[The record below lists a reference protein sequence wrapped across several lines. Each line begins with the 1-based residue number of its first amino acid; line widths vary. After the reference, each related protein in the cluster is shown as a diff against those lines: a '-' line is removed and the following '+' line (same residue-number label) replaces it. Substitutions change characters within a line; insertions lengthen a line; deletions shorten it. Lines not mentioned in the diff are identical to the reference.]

1 MMNPRISFLL
11 IIVVLLVT
19 LSGLLMTSQ
28 GQATPSAITYY
39 VSRSLGNDSNNGLS
53 ENSPF
58 TSVGK
63 VNNLELQPGDIV
75 RFKCGDTW
83 RADPLIITR
92 SGSAG
97 QPITFTSYPAGCTN
111 QPVLSGTQQVSG
123 WALAYGSIYVTDLA
137 VGANAG
143 KFAYG
148 VNQLFRQGT
157 RLRLGRW
164 PNLDAGDGGY
174 STIDGQP
181 ANDRFNDNELPSGD
195 WSGAVTHIK
204 GMRWYILN
212 REVTGSSLHNITAG
226 ESLDCWGGNCTGWG
240 YFLNNHLNTLDQE
253 GEWYYDTPSHRL
265 YLYTTGGIP
274 GDGLIE
280 GSVILHADDRSWG
293 GILLGEDLGDETSY
307 ITIENL
313 SLRGWFR
320 HGIATPTNLAHYEIH
335 DLMIQKNTIRDVDST
350 GINLGTWVYDP
361 RDGRLAGWRGGYNL
375 TIRENTIQRA
385 NRMGID
391 SYARESTISENSIQD
406 VGLIE
411 NLGAAGMGCDF
422 SSYGGVCTEDGDGI
436 RIKVDQ
442 ASDTGNYMLIKGNR
456 LERIAYNGMDVFG
469 HHNTLQHNVIRQ
481 ACYAKGDCGGVRTF
495 GSEDMENTSAHDL
508 LFDENLILNTSG
520 NTNGC
525 HATYRA
531 EFGFGL
537 YIDNY
542 SRNVTITSNTIVSST
557 VSGILYQ
564 NSTGVMTGNTLYNNS
579 RGTMYSSQVT
589 LTDSPTYISQQT
601 GNILYSLQETALTLY
616 AADSERLGT
625 SDGNY
630 YFNPYLEE
638 NIQVDNAYSL
648 AGWQA
653 YSGKDASSKD
663 AWFSLSPG
671 ESPNSVIFYND
682 TSVAKTINLGY
693 TLYQDLDQI
702 PVYGNLVLQPYQ
714 SKVLVSSG
722 EAADLALGMAVSSS
736 ADTSPGAPITYTLTV
751 ENSGLIPATSV
762 VLTHPVLDEIINTD
776 WEASAGL
783 VTQQPGSRY
792 IWSLPD
798 ISPSERLTITITG
811 TYANTIEPGIPMLL
825 WAEVTTATP
834 DMQATNNQAWLRLGV
849 WHPVYLPL
857 IKR

>member
-1 MMNPRISFLL
+1 MSHRLTIP
-11 IIVVLLVT
+11 IIICLVI
-19 LSGLLMTSQ
+19 LSLTGLPVAAQSRL
-28 GQATPSAITYY
+28 APSGITYY
-39 VSRSLGNDSNNGLS
+39 VSSSLGNDSNNGLS
-53 ENSPF
+53 ENSPYA
-58 TSVGK
+58 SVGK
-63 VNNLELQPGDIV
+63 VNSLELQPGDIV

-83 RADPLIITR
+83 RTDPLNITR

-97 QPITFTSYPAGCTN
+97 QPITFTSYPSGCSN

-195 WSGAVTHIK
+195 WNGAVAHIK

-212 REVTGSSLHNITAG
+212 REVTGSSLHSITVG
-226 ESLDCWGGNCTGWG
+226 ESLDCWDGNCTGWG

-253 GEWYYDTPSHRL
+253 GEWYYDTSSHRL
-265 YLYTTGGIP
+265 YLYTTGGVP

-280 GSVILHADDRSWG
+280 GSVVLHADDRSWG
-293 GILLGEDLGDETSY
+293 GIVLGEDLGDEISF

-335 DLMIQKNTIRDVDST
+335 DLVIQKNTIRDVDST

-361 RDGRLAGWRGGYNL
+361 WDERLAGWRGGYNL
-375 TIRENTIQRA
+375 TIRENSIQRV

-411 NLGAAGMGCDF
+411 NLGAAGLGCGFDA
-422 SSYGGVCTEDGDGI
+422 GGGLCTEDGDGI

-469 HHNTLQHNVIRQ
+469 HHNTLQYNFIRQ

-495 GSEDMENTSAHDL
+495 GSEDIDNTSVHDL

-525 HATYRA
+525 HTTYRA

-537 YIDNY
+537 YIDHY
-542 SRNVTITSNTIVSST
+542 SRNVTLTGNTIISST

-564 NSTGVMTGNTLYNNS
+564 DSTGVVMGNTLYNNS
-579 RGTMYSSQVT
+579 RGTMYSAQET
-589 LTDSPTYISQQT
+589 LTSSPTYVSQHT
-601 GNILYSLQETALTLY
+601 GNILFSLQDRALTLY
-616 AADSERLGT
+616 AADNGRLGT

-630 YFNPYLEE
+630 FFNPYLEE
-638 NIQVDNAYSL
+638 HIQVDNAYSL
-648 AGWQA
+648 AGWQT

-663 AWFSLSPG
+663 AWFSLVSG
-671 ESPNSVIFYND
+671 QDPNSVIFYND
-682 TSVAKTINLGY
+682 TSETKTIDLGY
-693 TLYQDLDQI
+693 TLYLDLDQN
-702 PVYGNLVLQPYQ
+702 PVYGSLALQPYQ
-714 SKVLVSSG
+714 SKVLVISG
-722 EAADLALGMAVSSS
+722 EAADLALSMTLIGTP
-736 ADTSPGAPITYTLTV
+736 DTSPGAPLTYTLTI
-751 ENSGLIPATSV
+751 ENEGWLGATEI
-762 VLTHPVLDEIINTD
+762 VLTHPIIDEIVNTS
-776 WEASAGL
+776 WEASVGGVSLQAG
-783 VTQQPGSRY
+783 TRY
-792 IWSLPD
+792 TWNLPD
-798 ISPSERLTITITG
+798 LAPGKGLTITVSG
-811 TYANTIEPGIPMLL
+811 TYANTIQPGETLL
-825 WAEVTTATP
+825 LGAEVTTATP
-834 DMQATNNQAWLRLGV
+834 DMQLSNNQAWLRLGV
-849 WHPVYLPL
+849 WHPIYLSL
-857 IKR
+857 IQK